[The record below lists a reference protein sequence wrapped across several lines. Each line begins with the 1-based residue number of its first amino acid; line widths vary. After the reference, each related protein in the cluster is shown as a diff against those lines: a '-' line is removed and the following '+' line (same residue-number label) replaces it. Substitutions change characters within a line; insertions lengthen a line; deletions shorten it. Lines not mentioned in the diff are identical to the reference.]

1 MITTDE
7 DVINQNTSDRSAQQA
22 SQPSARPLATKPS
35 LTATPS
41 LASRPRRI
49 IPHHPK
55 AGLNPISDAAAPLFS
70 MCGQLKKLK
79 SYRHLSKLHQELM
92 QEIQAFQTM
101 AKTQGYSSEHI
112 LVSRYALCATLDD
125 LIKNTSWGAHGQ
137 WDQYSL
143 LTAFHP
149 DTVNPDRFFVIL
161 ERIIKEPSLYID
173 ILELM
178 YICLSLGFE
187 GPYRSGSATPEP
199 TQVDHYNNFQFEKI
213 IQGLYQQIRAY
224 RGDFHKNLSPYLLRP
239 LPSRR
244 KNHKTT
250 SLGWTLL
257 LTSCFV
263 LIIMSGLGY
272 SLGTMITQIDQD
284 LKQIGKTS
292 FYETH

>member
-7 DVINQNTSDRSAQQA
+7 AVIHHKASETSAQKPERSTQSSFHA
-22 SQPSARPLATKPS
+22 PLK
-35 LTATPS
+35 
-41 LASRPRRI
+41 PRRMI
-49 IPHHPK
+49 THHPK
-55 AGLNPISDAAAPLFS
+55 AGLNPISDAAANLFS
-70 MCGQLKKLK
+70 FCGRLQQLK

-92 QEIQAFQTM
+92 QEIQIFQNT

-125 LIKNTSWGAHGQ
+125 LIKNTSWGSEGR

-161 ERIIKEPSLYID
+161 ERIVKEPGLYID

-187 GPYRSGSATPEP
+187 GPYRTAVPMPE
-199 TQVDHYNNFQFEKI
+199 QYQADQYNNFQFERI
-213 IQGLYQQIRAY
+213 IQSLYQQIRAY
-224 RGDFHKNLSPYLLRP
+224 RGDFHKHLSPYLLRS
-239 LPSRR
+239 LPSPR
-244 KNHKTT
+244 KIDKTP

-263 LIIMSGLGY
+263 LIVMSGLGY
-272 SLGTMITQIDQD
+272 SLGTMITQINKD
-284 LKQIGKTS
+284 LKQIGKNS
-292 FYETH
+292 FYETRF

>member
-1 MITTDE
+1 MITTPD
-7 DVINQNTSDRSAQQA
+7 DHVINQSSDTSAQDA
-22 SQPSARPLATKPS
+22 SQTSTRQPSAKLSFNAPLA
-35 LTATPS
+35 
-41 LASRPRRI
+41 PRRI
-49 IPHHPK
+49 ILHHPK
-55 AGLNPISDAAAPLFS
+55 AGLNPISDAAANLFS
-70 MCGQLKKLK
+70 LSGRLKQFKN
-79 SYRHLSKLHQELM
+79 YRHLSKLHQELM
-92 QEIQAFQTM
+92 QEIQAFQNA

-125 LIKNTSWGAHGQ
+125 IIKNTSWGSQGQ

-161 ERIIKEPSLYID
+161 ERIIKEPALYID

-187 GPYRSGSATPEP
+187 GPYRSAVANPE
-199 TQVDHYNNFQFEKI
+199 TYHADHYNNFQFERI

-224 RGDFHKNLSPYLLRP
+224 RGDFHKSLSPYLLRP
-239 LPSRR
+239 IPPAR
-244 KNHKTT
+244 KTNKTP

-257 LTSCFV
+257 LMSCFV

-284 LKQIGKTS
+284 LKQIGKS
-292 FYETH
+292 SLYETHL

>member
-7 DVINQNTSDRSAQQA
+7 HVINQNTSDRSAQQA
-22 SQPSARPLATKPS
+22 SPASAKPPSAKSSFSAALATQRVI
-35 LTATPS
+35 L
-41 LASRPRRI
+41 
-49 IPHHPK
+49 HQPK
-55 AGLNPISDAAAPLFS
+55 AGLNPISDAAGHLFS
-70 MCGQLKKLK
+70 ICGQLKKLK

-92 QEIQAFQTM
+92 HEIQSFQAV
-101 AKTQGYSSEHI
+101 AKAQGYSSEHI

-125 LIKNTSWGAHGQ
+125 IIKNTSWGAEGH

-161 ERIIKEPSLYID
+161 ERVIKEPALYID

-178 YICLSLGFE
+178 YVCLSLGFE
-187 GPYRSGSATPEP
+187 GPYRSGNRSKEQYQAD
-199 TQVDHYNNFQFEKI
+199 QYNNYQFEKV

-224 RGDFHKNLSPYLLRP
+224 RGDFPKNLSPYLLRP
-239 LPSRR
+239 LPVRQ
-244 KNHKTT
+244 KTKKPA

-257 LTSCFV
+257 FTSCFV
-263 LIIMSGLGY
+263 LLIMSGLGY
-272 SLGTMITQIDQD
+272 SLGAMITQIDQD
-284 LKQIGKTS
+284 LKQIGKAS